1 MKINGFYT
9 LTCVNARVS
18 GEYFVCE
25 IKAQDPNNYADYL
38 YCTHITKSIDDHEA
52 KKRLKN
58 TFCKVELYVQG
69 AEYVVQDTGEERLYN
84 KVNLRIKEIITQD
97 TSKESERGDI
107 I

>member
-18 GEYFVCE
+18 GGYFVCE

-69 AEYVVQDTGEERLYN
+69 AEYVVRIQARSAYTTRLIYVL
-84 KVNLRIKEIITQD
+84 KKLSRRIQAKKAKGGI
-97 TSKESERGDI
+97 
-107 I
+107 